1 MLIKRLELEQKLR
14 TIKNRA
20 HNDEQLL
27 SNVRNWLEED
37 LRQDNRIDSTLTQ
50 SNTTDRNSFVFDLL
64 DSDKIYHLDH
74 IKTLCI
80 AYRLRFLDSNYFK
93 SEIPASAKR
102 KIKEVEFV
110 HNTNLEG
117 FKIMAPSRLFKL
129 EDKNDPMLFAPI
141 GNGYYYLIHKWGR
154 DLHPLRRWMAWPFKN
169 MVNLLFLILLISFFA
184 TLVVPEGLF
193 SRHSSTA
200 EFFII
205 FFFVF
210 KSITAVIL
218 FYGITLGKN
227 FNTAIWNSKYFNA

>member
-14 TIKNRA
+14 TIKNRS
-20 HNDEQLL
+20 HNAEQLL
-27 SNVRNWLEED
+27 ANVKMWLAAD
-37 LRQDNRIDSTLTQ
+37 LQQENRIEAALGKRAST
-50 SNTTDRNSFVFDLL
+50 NRNSFIFDLL

-74 IKTLCI
+74 IKTICI
-80 AYRLRFLDSNYFK
+80 DYRLRFLDSQYFK
-93 SEIPASAKR
+93 NEIPAAAKR
-102 KIKEVEFV
+102 KIKELESA

-141 GNGYYYLIHKWGR
+141 GNGYYYLIHKWGG
-154 DLHPLRRWMAWPFKN
+154 DLHPFRRWMAWPFKN
-169 MVNLLFLILLISFFA
+169 MVNLLFLILFISFVS

-193 SRHSSTA
+193 SKHSSTA

-210 KSITAVIL
+210 KSITAVVL
-218 FYGITLGKN
+218 FYGIALGKN
-227 FNTAIWNSKYFNA
+227 FNPAIWNSKFFNA